1 MGCRPSEIEEDHLV
15 DSNSEHRWYGVP
27 VSLSTQSGCHFFGFA
42 PGYGSN
48 PCLARERLVGNSCTD
63 RSEFA
68 HDVLYICDTAQRPLY
83 LRCTV
88 SFCQD
93 EHRILASRLT
103 ASCLPAG
110 PLALGAI

>member
-1 MGCRPSEIEEDHLV
+1 MG
-15 DSNSEHRWYGVP
+15 P
-27 VSLSTQSGCHFFGFA
+27 VSLPIQSGCQNFWVCTWV
-42 PGYGSN
+42 GSN
-48 PCLARERLVGNSCTD
+48 PCLARERPVGNSCSG

-110 PLALGAI
+110 PLALGAIEMRNLFS